1 MSPSSNALTLTSVD
15 LFSDP
20 NSGNMRFG
28 CQSRTPALYLCPTQC
43 LAFQPVGGA
52 DKATLPA
59 QQETEIRA
67 REMGRAQR
75 SWWMSSFYPIVS
87 ASLGR
92 CSKAFSGIRK
102 SGFSVK
108 TVSLKLRMQQ
118 KLQSSH
124 WAEDYSCPLS
134 FSKSRTTDY
143 CVYSICDPE
152 LIIITD

>member
-28 CQSRTPALYLCPTQC
+28 CQPALYLCPTQC

-59 QQETEIRA
+59 QQETEIRP

-75 SWWMSSFYPIVS
+75 S
-87 ASLGR
+87 
-92 CSKAFSGIRK
+92 
-102 SGFSVK
+102 
-108 TVSLKLRMQQ
+108 
-118 KLQSSH
+118 
-124 WAEDYSCPLS
+124 
-134 FSKSRTTDY
+134 
-143 CVYSICDPE
+143 
-152 LIIITD
+152 